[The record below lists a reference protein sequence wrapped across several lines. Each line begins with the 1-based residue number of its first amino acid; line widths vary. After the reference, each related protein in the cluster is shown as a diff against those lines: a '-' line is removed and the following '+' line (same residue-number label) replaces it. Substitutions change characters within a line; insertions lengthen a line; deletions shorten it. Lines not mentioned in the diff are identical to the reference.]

1 MPALRVLAEAG
12 WITVVYSAASVIV
25 THQPPILGPVEL
37 SLFVVAGAVAGWLG
51 RARSA
56 LGPLLLIGAVLLGGA
71 GGWLANAEARTL
83 LDDLPRAFNVHLAGW
98 LAGVAVLRGAL
109 ISPGQSAANE
119 IERLTRSVPVALA
132 VIWAYTSIVATPT
145 LWLPFAVG
153 AMWGTVAFLSAA
165 VVALGLARLNVL
177 HADVTDKR
185 QRRGWRWL
193 VTAVGFGVVPIALP
207 IAVLTGVPL
216 AAMLNPIVGPLRFVG
231 DLLTIP
237 LSWIVWILSELFKPI
252 AGPLGQ
258 FLDALQ
264 ARFAGRPEPEQ
275 QEPALV
281 GTLIGLA
288 FWVLALLA
296 VLLVIFLIAQ
306 WLLKRKGVNE
316 EALEAIPDTERAIVI
331 PQRDP
336 KPRSNPFR
344 HRRHGT
350 PTDAV
355 SAYLSALA
363 ELEAH
368 PELSRLASETPADH
382 AARLRSEV
390 VDPDAATDLARLAAG
405 YQLARYADRRITPL
419 ENVRSVTRFQRIRR
433 LLKGSTA

>member
-25 THQPPILGPVEL
+25 SHQPPVLGPVEL
-37 SLFVVAGAVAGWLG
+37 SLFVAAGALAGWLG
-51 RARSA
+51 RPRSA
-56 LGPLLLIGAVLLGGA
+56 LGPLLLICAVLLGGV
-71 GGWLANAEARTL
+71 GGWLASAEARSL
-83 LDDLPRAFNVHLAGW
+83 LDALPSAFNVHLAGW

-132 VIWAYTSIVATPT
+132 VIWAYTSIVAIPT

-177 HADVTDKR
+177 HADVTDQR

-207 IAVLTGVPL
+207 MAVLTGVPL

-288 FWVLALLA
+288 LWVVALLA